1 MLEVQSGRRSGRRVD
16 GPGPAV
22 PEGDAEPEVRAGDAD
37 VRPGEGVPVRATP
50 VRSWIPNGNGVK
62 LATTSRFGKGTSGER
77 GLAERLEIGTD
88 WPRMISGALC
98 CGGLLVGALLVVTKS
113 SIT

>member
-1 MLEVQSGRRSGRRVD
+1 MPSRG
-16 GPGPAV
+16 
-22 PEGDAEPEVRAGDAD
+22 GDAEVRAGDAD
-37 VRPGEGVPVRATP
+37 VRAGEGVPVRATP

-77 GLAERLEIGTD
+77 GLAERLEIGID